1 MTLYRFVHP
10 DGRIEFASALDAS
23 RHLLTRHKTKDERKL
38 QAFDERPPAE
48 WRDFEDGGVDAFF
61 DRRHDRRAEG
71 NRE

>member
-1 MTLYRFVHP
+1 MTLYRFLHH
-10 DGRIEFASALDAS
+10 DGTIEFASAFDAL
-23 RHLLTRHKTKDERKL
+23 RFLLTIKKPDKKL